1 MKSFLSLFLL
11 GAFGLF
17 FTSLACVPDTPLPRT
32 DPEPEPIDT
41 MVMDTS
47 TLHFLALGDSYTIG
61 EAVSINQRWPIQLR
75 DSLLAQGLSMEEPR
89 IIARTGWT
97 TDELIKAVN
106 GTQDLR
112 ETYELV
118 SLLIGVNNQYRGYDT
133 AQYHREFPVLLE
145 KAINFAG
152 GDTARVIVLS
162 IPDYGATPFGNGA
175 GRAQISKELDA
186 YNAYAREQAEDRGVA
201 FFDITPISRE
211 GLDKPNLV
219 ARDGLHPSG
228 LMYTRWVELIRKDV
242 QQLLV
247 E

>member
-1 MKSFLSLFLL
+1 MKEKFNYIFILGLLLS
-11 GAFGLF
+11 GLMLSCLPEG
-17 FTSLACVPDTPLPRT
+17 TSVPPMPD
-32 DPEPEPIDT
+32 PEPIDT
-41 MVMDTS
+41 MTIDTS

-61 EAVSINQRWPIQLR
+61 EAVSINKRWPIQLR
-75 DSLLAQGLSMEEPR
+75 DSLLAQGLTMEEPR

-97 TDELIKAVN
+97 TDELIKAIN
-106 GTQDLR
+106 GTRDLR

-133 AQYHREFPVLLE
+133 AQYHREFPILLE
-145 KAINFAG
+145 KAIDFAG

-175 GRAQISKELDA
+175 NREKISKELDA
-186 YNAYAREQAEDRGVA
+186 YNAYAKEQAEDRGVV

-211 GLDKPNLV
+211 GIDKPDLV

-242 QQLLV
+242 QRLLS